1 MFIHIDSI
9 IARADKVTACHVR
22 YMTLQVFI
30 EGISTP
36 LEQVYSSPAE
46 ARKAMDSFARMVKLA
61 LDKSAN
67 L

>member
-1 MFIHIDSI
+1 MFVNIDSI
-9 IARADKVTACHVR
+9 IARADKVIACHVH

-30 EGISTP
+30 EGVSTP
-36 LEQVYSSPAE
+36 LEQVYSSPAM
-46 ARKAMDSFARMVKLA
+46 ARKAMDSFAGMVKLA